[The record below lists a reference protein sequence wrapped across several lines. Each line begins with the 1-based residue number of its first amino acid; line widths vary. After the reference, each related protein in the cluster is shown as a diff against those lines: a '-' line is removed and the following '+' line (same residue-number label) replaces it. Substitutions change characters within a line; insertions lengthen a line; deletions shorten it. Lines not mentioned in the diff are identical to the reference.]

1 MIQPYQ
7 TIFSIQPC
15 KTIWIHYD
23 SIESPLPPLI
33 LRFNAKNSFLPISF
47 DCVGAVF
54 FFSSALINHQMWFIV
69 NQWFPKGET
78 TKKAFKT
85 CSFSDLRFHQGF
97 GKCPNY
103 WGFWTSFFESICW
116 RLYPQSLGGVKN
128 WDIDQPLPEMI
139 QWAEDNKQYGFI
151 VNYQFF
157 ISIVCLTAR
166 NDS

>member
-1 MIQPYQ
+1 MN
-7 TIFSIQPC
+7 
-15 KTIWIHYD
+15 
-23 SIESPLPPLI
+23 PLWFHREPVVP
-33 LRFNAKNSFLPISF
+33 FNSQVQRQELVPAHLVWL
-47 DCVGAVF
+47 CRRGV